1 MQHLHIWP
9 HSWEIVL
16 DSLVAKSVF
25 TSDST
30 VQSLISCLKR
40 SRCNK
45 EKPSMRGCGLRCCAL
60 IGCTQRR
67 IICISSQTQHYREAM
82 ARSIDCLLASLD
94 SVCLYNVING
104 KLRCQPSIAFTAAPP
119 AAPQPCCD
127 SKNKGAAERI
137 DWLMSSDKRWRG
149 KKKKGSLAKHVDEIS
164 VVFLSEVQQVPVRIV
179 RHHVTLMTSY
189 LMAKHR

>member
-1 MQHLHIWP
+1 MFIAWVGAVFYLWVSHGKKMQHLHIWP

-16 DSLVAKSVF
+16 DSLVAKSIF

-30 VQSLISCLKR
+30 VQSLISHLKR
-40 SRCNK
+40 SRYNK
-45 EKPSMRGCGLRCCAL
+45 EKPSMRGCGVRCCAL

-82 ARSIDCLLASLD
+82 AGSIDCLLASLY

-104 KLRCQPSIAFTAAPP
+104 KLWCQPSIAFTAAPP

-127 SKNKGAAERI
+127 SKTKERQSASI
-137 DWLMSSDKRWRG
+137 G
-149 KKKKGSLAKHVDEIS
+149 C
-164 VVFLSEVQQVPVRIV
+164 IV
-179 RHHVTLMTSY
+179 RQEV
-189 LMAKHR
+189 AKNEKAV